1 MSEKRI
7 DSRFNRINNK
17 SHNGHACNYMYMQED
32 NIWYAQAEN
41 LSNNVIIYARVL
53 VSPQYF
59 MYVGELSQN
68 IRYIR
73 YEAGL
78 NSNYGDSRL
87 NPGE

>member
-1 MSEKRI
+1 
-7 DSRFNRINNK
+7 
-17 SHNGHACNYMYMQED
+17 MYMQED
-32 NIWYAQAEN
+32 NIWYAEAEN
-41 LSNNVIIYARVL
+41 LYNNVMIYARVL

-59 MYVGELSQN
+59 MYVGELSQY

-78 NSNYGDSRL
+78 NSNHGDSRL